1 MPLVS
6 IVARFQERPI
16 ATALEVGSVLLCCL
30 LFVVTFLLLLNEPP
44 ARGSGA
50 ERPWLAIVAVGAVFV
65 VFWTALVPLYERF
78 VGFD

>member
-6 IVARFQERPI
+6 IVARFRERPV

-30 LFVVTFLLLLNEPP
+30 LFVVTFVLLLNGQPTG
-44 ARGSGA
+44 RGGA
-50 ERPWLAIVAVGAVFV
+50 QRPWLAVVAVGAVFV